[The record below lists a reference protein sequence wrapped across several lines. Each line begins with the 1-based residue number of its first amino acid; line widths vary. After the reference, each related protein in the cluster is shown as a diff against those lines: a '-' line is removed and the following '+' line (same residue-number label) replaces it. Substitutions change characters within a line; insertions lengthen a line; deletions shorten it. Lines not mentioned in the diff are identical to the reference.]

1 MTPAKLTVSNPQ
13 LSPNAFWLSFIPLF
27 GGLAIVREGNRLSDT
42 KFTQLG
48 WVVFALSLA
57 LAVADGLMLAWLLQ
71 IGLAIWFKLEYGK
84 APAAPLT
91 LIDFNTCSKHDLVR
105 VLDLPIVYAN
115 DIDLLRVE
123 GYCFTYAEELTEIVG
138 IPEEQVARI
147 APRLIF
153 AYHAARD
160 GATSWRRVNFLSAD
174 EMQGLGVDGAIAQKI
189 VDERNHSGDYRSAI
203 EIKRRTGL
211 AFRAYKKLL

>member
-1 MTPAKLTVSNPQ
+1 MTPAKLTVSNSQ

-42 KFTQLG
+42 RFTQLG
-48 WVVFALSLA
+48 WAVFALSVVLA
-57 LAVADGLMLAWLLQ
+57 LADGLLLAWLLQ
-71 IGLAIWFKLEYGK
+71 MGLAIWFKMKYAK
-84 APAAPLT
+84 APAAPLS
-91 LIDFNTCSKHDLVR
+91 LIDFNSCSKHDLVR
-105 VLDLPIVYAN
+105 ELDLPIVYAN
-115 DIDLLRVE
+115 DIDLLRSE

-147 APRLIF
+147 APRLVF
-153 AYHAARD
+153 AYHAAHS
-160 GATSWRRVNFLSAD
+160 GITSWRRVNFLSAA
-174 EMQGLGVDGAIAQKI
+174 EMQALGVEGAIAQKI
-189 VDERNHSGDYRSAI
+189 VDERNQRGDYRSAI

>member
-1 MTPAKLTVSNPQ
+1 MTSAKLTVSNSQ

-48 WVVFALSLA
+48 WAVFALSLA
-57 LAVADGLMLAWLLQ
+57 LAVADGLALAWLLQ
-71 IGLAIWFKLEYGK
+71 IALAIWFRSEYAK
-84 APAAPLT
+84 APAVPLRQV
-91 LIDFNTCSKHDLVR
+91 DFNSCSKHDLVR

-115 DIDLLRVE
+115 DIDLLRNE
-123 GYCFTYAEELTEIVG
+123 GYCFTHAEELTEIVG

-160 GATSWRRVNFLSAD
+160 GAGSWRRVNFLSVG
-174 EMQGLGVDGAIAQKI
+174 EMQRLGVDGAIAQQI
-189 VDERNHSGDYRSAI
+189 IEERQRGDYRSAI

-211 AFRAYKKLL
+211 PFRAYKKLL